1 MPNEEMMENHMVTG
15 GLTATLH
22 FLTCLF
28 HPRMEFLSVF
38 VDLLLPYVCVCVYV
52 NLQVSKGSRKYSSLI
67 WGKWKDN
74 H

>member
-1 MPNEEMMENHMVTG
+1 MPNEEMIENHMVTG

-38 VDLLLPYVCVCVYV
+38 LDLLLNICLCMCLRESAGLKGFKKIFFT
-52 NLQVSKGSRKYSSLI
+52 NL
-67 WGKWKDN
+67 GKMER
-74 H
+74 